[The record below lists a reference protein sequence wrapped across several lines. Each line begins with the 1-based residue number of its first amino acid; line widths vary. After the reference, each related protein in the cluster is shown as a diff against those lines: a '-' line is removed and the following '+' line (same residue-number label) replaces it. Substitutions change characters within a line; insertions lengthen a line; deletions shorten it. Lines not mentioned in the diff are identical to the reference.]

1 MHSDMS
7 SISTDSCLAE
17 MCRRA
22 DVAPETREC
31 SICYETLDPRR
42 NMCVTPCGH
51 DFCFVCIMTSLAWRT
66 SCPCCREPL
75 MPTCATA
82 ATTTFGLGLAL
93 EPGLASQAANDMPY
107 EMAYEA
113 EEGEI
118 LEDSFLR
125 MADPLSN
132 DRFPPGREWVNR
144 GWTEDGWDIPYNDAM
159 EVLTQVM
166 DAMVEVTASAPA
178 HASATTSAVA
188 DTDRT
193 DPPIPLDD
201 GSASLNTEDPLSQTL
216 RDDSHKD
223 NRGSSS
229 PSPYEERV

>member
-75 MPTCATA
+75 MPTRATA

-93 EPGLASQAANDMPY
+93 EPGLASQVTNDMPY

-125 MADPLSN
+125 MAN
-132 DRFPPGREWVNR
+132 FQGREWVNQ
-144 GWTEDGWDIPYNDAM
+144 GWTEDTWDVPYNDAM

-178 HASATTSAVA
+178 HAPSAATSA

-193 DPPIPLDD
+193 DLPVPLDD
-201 GSASLNTEDPLSQTL
+201 ASASINTEDPLSQTL
-216 RDDSHKD
+216 CDDSHKD

>member
-1 MHSDMS
+1 
-7 SISTDSCLAE
+7 
-17 MCRRA
+17 
-22 DVAPETREC
+22 
-31 SICYETLDPRR
+31 
-42 NMCVTPCGH
+42 
-51 DFCFVCIMTSLAWRT
+51 
-66 SCPCCREPL
+66 
-75 MPTCATA
+75 MPTRATA

-93 EPGLASQAANDMPY
+93 EPGLASQVTNDMPY

-125 MADPLSN
+125 MAN
-132 DRFPPGREWVNR
+132 FQGREWVNQ
-144 GWTEDGWDIPYNDAM
+144 GWTEDTWDVPYNDAM

-178 HASATTSAVA
+178 PSAATSA

-193 DPPIPLDD
+193 DLPVPLDD
-201 GSASLNTEDPLSQTL
+201 ASASVDTEDPLSQTL
-216 RDDSHKD
+216 CDDSHKD

>member
-17 MCRRA
+17 ICRRA
-22 DVAPETREC
+22 DVAPGTREC

-75 MPTCATA
+75 VPTRATA

-93 EPGLASQAANDMPY
+93 EPGLASQAAY

-125 MADPLSN
+125 MANLQ
-132 DRFPPGREWVNR
+132 GREWVNR

-201 GSASLNTEDPLSQTL
+201 ASISMNTEDPLSQTL
-216 RDDSHKD
+216 CDDSHKD

>member
-75 MPTCATA
+75 MPTRATD

-93 EPGLASQAANDMPY
+93 EPGLASQAAY

-125 MADPLSN
+125 MASLSDPFSRPLSN
-132 DRFPPGREWVNR
+132 DPFPPGREWVNR

-178 HASATTSAVA
+178 PSAATSA

-193 DPPIPLDD
+193 DLPVPLDD
-201 GSASLNTEDPLSQTL
+201 ASASINTEDPLSQTL
-216 RDDSHKD
+216 CDDSHKD